1 MDGLTVRRW
10 TAEDIGRVKEL
21 VGTFKPGPK
30 PRTRVVHVK
39 KAARYDV
46 YIGRANPRNC
56 LPASIW
62 ANPFRGERAIERY
75 RKWLMA
81 PAQAWLRKRL
91 PELRGA
97 VLGCWCRPLACH
109 GDVLAELADKKQ
121 AKQFEY

>member
-10 TAEDIGRVKEL
+10 SVEDVERVKQL
-21 VGTFKPGPK
+21 VGKARPGRK

-39 KAARYDV
+39 KAAHYDV
-46 YIGRANPRNC
+46 YIGRANPRNG

-62 ANPFRGERAIERY
+62 ANPFKGEGAIERFRRY
-75 RKWLMA
+75 LMA
-81 PAQAWLRKRL
+81 PKQAWLRKRL

-109 GDVLAELADKKQ
+109 GDVLAKLADK
-121 AKQFEY
+121 